1 MMKSYS
7 LAALLV
13 ALPLALGVVTG
24 CTKEKMA
31 DPVPATGSFALELE
45 PMVGTAP
52 LELNTQTYT
61 KADGQTFTVSK
72 FKFLLSNV
80 KLTKADGTAYAVP
93 DGYYLINAADDKTY
107 HFVID
112 KVPLGDYTG
121 LSFVVGVDPA
131 HNNGTF
137 QSGGLNHSNDLYWE
151 WSTEYVFLK
160 MAGTS
165 PQTGPNRALTFDIG
179 GANAARTVAPAFG
192 TNVLAVKDG
201 HVPEIHM
208 YVNVRA
214 LFESTTPANR
224 INFATTYSVE
234 SGSPWAP
241 VMADNLAAGMFTI
254 GHVHS
259 N

>member
-1 MMKSYS
+1 M
-7 LAALLV
+7 AALLV
-13 ALPLALGVVTG
+13 ALALGVVTG
-24 CTKEKMA
+24 CSKKSG
-31 DPVPATGSFALELE
+31 DPAPPTSSFAIELE
-45 PMVGTAP
+45 PVVGTDDLA
-52 LELNTQTYT
+52 LNTQTYA

-80 KLTKADGTAYAVP
+80 KLTKADGTSYAVP
-93 DGYYLINAADDKTY
+93 GGYYLVDAADDKTF

-112 KVPLGDYTG
+112 QVPVGDYTG

-151 WSTEYVFLK
+151 WSSEYVFLK

-165 PQTGPNRALTFDIG
+165 PQAPSGRSLTFDIG
-179 GANAARTVAPAFG
+179 GANAARTVLPAFG
-192 TNVLAVKDG
+192 ANVLPVKDG
-201 HVPEIHM
+201 HVPEIHL

-214 LFESTTPANR
+214 LFESATPANR

-241 VMADNLAAGMFTI
+241 VVADNYAAAMFTV
-254 GHVHS
+254 GHVHA

>member
-1 MMKSYS
+1 MTMPLMPPPRKNPISRTPQ
-7 LAALLV
+7 LNLPPAARGRV
-13 ALPLALGVVTG
+13 ALGVTAAATQGRFELQACKDCGAVQYPPREACQKCLSPRLRWAQQTG
-24 CTKEKMA
+24 EGA
-31 DPVPATGSFALELE
+31 LLGSTTL
-45 PMVGTAP
+45 
-52 LELNTQTYT
+52 
-61 KADGQTFTVSK
+61 
-72 FKFLLSNV
+72 
-80 KLTKADGTAYAVP
+80 
-93 DGYYLINAADDKTY
+93 
-107 HFVID
+107 H
-112 KVPLGDYTG
+112 
-121 LSFVVGVDPA
+121 
-131 HNNGTF
+131 
-137 QSGGLNHSNDLYWE
+137 HSNDLYWE